1 MAAES
6 AADRLAFLDTTEFGI
21 SATYTLAAGGSSTVQ
36 GIFDKEFREVVEN
49 EFGVGV
55 ATHPAGFTMREADLP
70 GGYGDGDTMLVNAVT
85 YTIRAHELDGTGM
98 VSLRLEKCPTSA
110 SKSAT
115 WPSPPSP
122 G

>member
-6 AADRLAFLDTTEFGI
+6 AADRLAFLDTSEFGV
-21 SATYTLAAGGSSTVQ
+21 SATYVLANNLGVKSVQ

-55 ATHPAGFTMREADLP
+55 GTHPAGFTMREADLP
-70 GGYGDGDTMLVNAVT
+70 GGYGDGDELIVSAVT

-98 VSLRLEKCPTSA
+98 VSLRLEK
-110 SKSAT
+110 
-115 WPSPPSP
+115 
-122 G
+122 